1 MRGCGTRF
9 RGEYAVSIDTIKAG
23 LEASIDALV
32 AKLLPGAIQDGDEW
46 MIGSV
51 AGEAGRSMA
60 INRKARAGI
69 WKDFAADMKGDALD
83 LVAAVLFRGD
93 KTEAIKWSK
102 SWLGLDG
109 QDPERIKQFRL
120 RAEETATKN
129 KADRAEQ
136 DQRMLD
142 TAGRIWRGA
151 THRIGGTVADRYLVG
166 RAIDLAAIGRQP
178 GSLAFL
184 EQAWCSEVKAK
195 MPAMLAEIVRGTKF
209 VGIHRTY
216 LEQLGD
222 GSVRKAVLEEPKK
235 TMGRYLGGCIPLW
248 RGADPRKWRE
258 LWASEEPETVVLAEG
273 IENALSV
280 LMADQSHRIA
290 ATVSLANMAAVE
302 LPRCVKEVIIA
313 RDNDALGS
321 DADKAFKKVIAAH
334 RGAGRTVRE
343 ARAPAPFKDF
353 NDWLVALRAE
363 ERQSQ
368 PGGTDGRQS

>member
-1 MRGCGTRF
+1 MRRPFLFRRLCPPPLRHPANDAGDVPAMRGCGTRF

-129 KADRAEQ
+129 KDR
-136 DQRMLD
+136 
-142 TAGRIWRGA
+142 
-151 THRIGGTVADRYLVG
+151 
-166 RAIDLAAIGRQP
+166 
-178 GSLAFL
+178 
-184 EQAWCSEVKAK
+184 K
-195 MPAMLAEIVRGTKF
+195 
-209 VGIHRTY
+209 
-216 LEQLGD
+216 
-222 GSVRKAVLEEPKK
+222 SVV
-235 TMGRYLGGCIPLW
+235 
-248 RGADPRKWRE
+248 
-258 LWASEEPETVVLAEG
+258 
-273 IENALSV
+273 
-280 LMADQSHRIA
+280 
-290 ATVSLANMAAVE
+290 
-302 LPRCVKEVIIA
+302 
-313 RDNDALGS
+313 
-321 DADKAFKKVIAAH
+321 
-334 RGAGRTVRE
+334 
-343 ARAPAPFKDF
+343 
-353 NDWLVALRAE
+353 
-363 ERQSQ
+363 
-368 PGGTDGRQS
+368 